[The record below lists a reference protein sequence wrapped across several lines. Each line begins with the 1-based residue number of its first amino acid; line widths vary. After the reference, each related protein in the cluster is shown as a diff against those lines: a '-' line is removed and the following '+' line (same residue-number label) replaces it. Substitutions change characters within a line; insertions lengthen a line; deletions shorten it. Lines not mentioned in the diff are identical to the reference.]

1 MIRRG
6 ILGMVLLP
14 GLAFGQA
21 LDQTG
26 RVVVPITQT
35 RLPNGDIRYSVPVR
49 VGDSV
54 TLPALLDTGSTG
66 LRVMRGALF
75 NTSYDDT
82 GFASLY
88 EFGGGDKL
96 TGTIGT
102 AVVSVGGVQ
111 TDGEVPFEVVNQ
123 ASCADFRPLC
133 SASMV
138 SAQDY
143 GIGGDGIAGQGFQA
157 ILGVSLTIEDGASY
171 TANPLTHIGAR
182 RWIIELPEP
191 GQADAGSLIL
201 NPDDAELQGFQMF
214 QLAMVPSAG
223 AGYDSG
229 WADTL
234 PGCLNDGTNGQDVCG
249 PAILDTGSPGII
261 ADMVGGQT
269 APLWGQNDHVT
280 MSFSAGNQTMS
291 LPFVADRNPGT
302 GLLQE
307 PAQGNATRL
316 LDGFLPFFYYDV
328 LYDAADGQMGL
339 RARPDAPAAVT
350 APESE
355 GDDSVEVIQLNAPAP
370 QAPISSAP
378 GAPAPTTPSGM
389 KLPVVITP
397 DQ

>member
-1 MIRRG
+1 MMRWS
-6 ILGMVLLP
+6 VCALLLWP
-14 GLAFGQA
+14 GVAFGQDS
-21 LDQTG
+21 DQAG
-26 RVVVPITQT
+26 RVVVPISQT
-35 RLPNGDIRYSVPVR
+35 LLPNGDIRYSVPVR

-54 TLPALLDTGSTG
+54 TVPALLDTGSTG
-66 LRVMRGALF
+66 LRVMQGAIF
-75 NTSYDDT
+75 STSYQDT
-82 GFASLY
+82 GFQSLY
-88 EFGGGDKL
+88 EFGGGDRL
-96 TGTIGT
+96 TGTIGE
-102 AVVSVGGVQ
+102 AVVSVGGVP
-111 TDGEVPFEVVNQ
+111 TEAAVPFEVVNQ
-123 ASCADFRPLC
+123 ASCADFRPVC

-157 ILGVSLTIEDGASY
+157 ILGVSLTVQNGASY

-191 GQADAGSLIL
+191 GQSGPGSLIL
-201 NPDDAELQGFQMF
+201 NPDDSELQGFQMF
-214 QLAMVPSAG
+214 QLGVVPSAG

-229 WADTL
+229 WVDAL
-234 PGCLNDGTNGQDVCG
+234 PGCLNDATNGQDFCA

-269 APLWGQNDHVT
+269 APLWDRNDNVT

-316 LDGFLPFFYYDV
+316 LDGFLPFFYFDV
-328 LYDAADGQMGL
+328 LYDAANGQMGL
-339 RARPDAPAAVT
+339 RARADAPSGVT
-350 APESE
+350 APEQQS
-355 GDDSVEVIQLNAPAP
+355 DDPVEVIQLNAPG
-370 QAPISSAP
+370 P
-378 GAPAPTTPSGM
+378 GAPASSTPSGM

-397 DQ
+397 SQ